1 MSDDGCIVVVGGTD
15 GIGKELARY
24 YAGTG
29 RETVLTGRDAAR
41 AEAVAAEIGGSARG
55 IALDLARPKT
65 IRDGLAS
72 VGPVKYLAIVAIQRD
87 DNTIR
92 DFDIDRALELV
103 TLKLVGFAEVVHVLL
118 DRLSPDS
125 SIVLF
130 GGQAKDRPYP
140 GSTTVS
146 TVNGG
151 IAGLDPD
158 ARLGARP
165 DPGQRHPSRD
175 HRRQPVLARQ
185 AAGHPRG
192 PHLEDHHQE
201 TRDDGRH
208 RRRHAVPAREP
219 VRRGHRPRRRQRP
232 ADVLSI
238 RMRTASLTGPSAT
251 RTGRPDYPE
260 MGERLRE
267 ARRARNLSLR
277 TLAERLG
284 VSPSLISQIETGRAN
299 PSVSTLYAIAA
310 ELDVSLDELLFND
323 RRPAEPAT
331 PVPARRER
339 RPAGRW
345 RRARPSSAPPTGT
358 AIRLASGVLWERLT
372 TLSEPG
378 VEFLH
383 VTYEVGGASS
393 PPDAFQRH
401 PGHEWGYV
409 LSGRLQVRIG
419 FDEYVLEPGD
429 AISINSSIPHRL
441 ATLGDEPVHAIWFVL
456 GRAQFDAQ
464 TLIDDHLAGR
474 D

>member
-1 MSDDGCIVVVGGTD
+1 
-15 GIGKELARY
+15 
-24 YAGTG
+24 
-29 RETVLTGRDAAR
+29 
-41 AEAVAAEIGGSARG
+41 
-55 IALDLARPKT
+55 
-65 IRDGLAS
+65 
-72 VGPVKYLAIVAIQRD
+72 
-87 DNTIR
+87 
-92 DFDIDRALELV
+92 
-103 TLKLVGFAEVVHVLL
+103 
-118 DRLSPDS
+118 
-125 SIVLF
+125 
-130 GGQAKDRPYP
+130 
-140 GSTTVS
+140 
-146 TVNGG
+146 
-151 IAGLDPD
+151 
-158 ARLGARP
+158 
-165 DPGQRHPSRD
+165 
-175 HRRQPVLARQ
+175 
-185 AAGHPRG
+185 
-192 PHLEDHHQE
+192 
-201 TRDDGRH
+201 
-208 RRRHAVPAREP
+208 
-219 VRRGHRPRRRQRP
+219 
-232 ADVLSI
+232 
-238 RMRTASLTGPSAT
+238 
-251 RTGRPDYPE
+251 

-267 ARRARNLSLR
+267 ARRARSLSLR

-323 RRPAEPAT
+323 RRPPEPAA
-331 PVPARRER
+331 PARTEV
-339 RPAGRW
+339 PTTGGTMA
-345 RRARPSSAPPTGT
+345 PAPPVQRAGDRHS
-358 AIRLASGVLWERLT
+358 IRLASGVNWERLT